1 MENPVF
7 RPFSRSLWLG
17 LLAGSV
23 AVVLLTVMHH
33 YLLQLRYPPGAT
45 AIERFND
52 HSDTALWLW
61 LQLLDFIGG
70 IVAGALVARWS
81 PRGSWR
87 AIALAA
93 AGLLAYSFFDFLPHT
108 KSWLRCALWF
118 FAVPSGVLCGGALYR
133 WRERGRAEEPARAA
147 PADHMQ
153 DLPHTPLPQALL
165 IMAICF
171 GSFILNS
178 FVMASGGADVLSFND
193 GVFAAVA
200 VQELILACV
209 ALAVLRACHYPL
221 ATLLPKPSWGG
232 LGIGAVLYV
241 VACMAALG
249 VGLLSGGEP
258 IQPID
263 TMLAQSHV
271 TLYALVL
278 MALTNGTF
286 EEVFLLAY
294 LQRGLRRFGASN
306 AIGAAILV
314 RLLCH
319 WYQGPVGAAKVLAM
333 GLVFGLYYARSGR
346 LFPVIAA
353 HVAADFLPFLDV
365 VQ

>member
-1 MENPVF
+1 MENQVS

-23 AVVLLTVMHH
+23 AVMLLTVMHH
-33 YLLQLRYPPGAT
+33 YLLQLRYPLGAT
-45 AIERFND
+45 PIERLND

-61 LQLLDFIGG
+61 LQLLDFAGG

-87 AIALAA
+87 ALGLAA
-93 AGLLAYSFFDFLPHT
+93 AGLLVYSFFDFLPHT

-133 WRERGRAEEPARAA
+133 WRERGMAEA
-147 PADHMQ
+147 PERTASADHAG
-153 DLPHTPLPQALL
+153 DCPHTPLPQALL

-171 GSFILNS
+171 GGFILSS
-178 FVMASGGADVLSFND
+178 FGIASGSADALSFND
-193 GVFAAVA
+193 GLLAAIA

-209 ALAVLRACHYPL
+209 ALAVLHACHYPL

-232 LGIGAVLYV
+232 LGTGAVLYI

-249 VGLLSGGEP
+249 VGLLLGGEP

-271 TLYALVL
+271 SLYALVP
-278 MALTNGTF
+278 MALINATF

-319 WYQGPVGAAKVLAM
+319 WYQGPVGAAKVLVM
-333 GLVFGLYYARSGR
+333 GLVFGIYYARSGR
-346 LFPVIAA
+346 LFPVVAA

>member
-1 MENPVF
+1 MEKPVY

-17 LLAGSV
+17 LLAGGV
-23 AVVLLTVMHH
+23 AVMLLNVMHL

-61 LQLLDFIGG
+61 LQLLDFAGG
-70 IVAGALVARWS
+70 IAAGALVARWS

-87 AIALAA
+87 ALWLAA

-171 GSFILNS
+171 GGFILDS
-178 FVMASGGADVLSFND
+178 FGIASGGSDLLSFND
-193 GVFAAVA
+193 GVFAAIA

-209 ALAVLRACHYPL
+209 ALAVLHASHYPL
-221 ATLLPKPSWGG
+221 ATLLTRPSLGG
-232 LGIGAVLYV
+232 LGMGAALYL
-241 VACMAALG
+241 VAGLAALG
-249 VGLLSGGEP
+249 VGLLFGD
-258 IQPID
+258 QPAQPVNA
-263 TMLAQSHV
+263 MLAQSHV
-271 TLYALVL
+271 TLYALVP
-278 MALTNGTF
+278 MALINGTF

-333 GLVFGLYYARSGR
+333 GLVFGIYYARSGR